1 MELPGEAASECGNW
15 RQLALT
21 FNRRLLLWFCLVSAN
36 GDMQKENLKTKN
48 RKTEQL
54 NNWKLKTESGTRRQ
68 QQITVPLL
76 QLIILTVPPA
86 ALSTDCPKISSH
98 VAYTLHTHL
107 YYFCFHFFPCAF
119 WPQIL
124 KWQQRHVRPT

>member
-54 NNWKLKTESGTRRQ
+54 KTENRKRYTTATTNHS
-68 QQITVPLL
+68 
-76 QLIILTVPPA
+76 A
-86 ALSTDCPKISSH
+86 AVAAHYWPISRT
-98 VAYTLHTHL
+98 AGKG
-107 YYFCFHFFPCAF
+107 P
-119 WPQIL
+119 
-124 KWQQRHVRPT
+124 